1 MNDLRL
7 RMFDQV
13 QRLGLRSAA
22 RDPGDVVSRFAADL
36 AGVETSIVRPLPV
49 CLLNVLILAASAL
62 LLFWVE
68 WRLALLP
75 PGALAGPSDAASFW
89 SGMAGCGASLGV
101 TLVQLMVV
109 GVGAWLAIRGHLS
122 AGALVSF
129 AALRQATD
137 ASLRAQL
144 GVVLQ
149 DTALFNGTVA
159 DNIRVGRPDAADEE
173 VQAAARLAQVHD
185 AILDLPRGYDTAVGE
200 RGGSLSGGQRQR
212 VAIARALLRDP
223 RVLVLDEATSAL
235 DATTAAD
242 VDALSGRSN
251 EGAPS

>member
-1 MNDLRL
+1 
-7 RMFDQV
+7 
-13 QRLGLRSAA
+13 
-22 RDPGDVVSRFAADL
+22 
-36 AGVETSIVRPLPV
+36 
-49 CLLNVLILAASAL
+49 
-62 LLFWVE
+62 
-68 WRLALLP
+68 
-75 PGALAGPSDAASFW
+75 
-89 SGMAGCGASLGV
+89 MAGCGASLGV